1 MDKVSYKS
9 KGNDVH
15 FGKTIQNNI
24 KTDSRA
30 RFTCYLFTVAMFGT
44 LGGFS
49 FGYDTGV
56 ISGEL
61 LFIKTEFELN
71 SFDQEILV
79 SVTIATAML
88 TALASGYLGDRIGRR
103 PCMLIGS
110 FIFTIGAVINGFSQ
124 TSLMLIIGRG
134 ILGLGIGKALSL
146 IPCGGRPGRDRT
158 VAGFIAAYAISAYY
172 H

>member
-1 MDKVSYKS
+1 ML
-9 KGNDVH
+9 NL
-15 FGKTIQNNI
+15 NNA
-24 KTDSRA
+24 TD
-30 RFTCYLFTVAMFGT
+30 LFLGVTVAMFGT

-134 ILGLGIGKALSL
+134 ILGLGCLLFHVGA
-146 IPCGGRPGRDRT
+146 
-158 VAGFIAAYAISAYY
+158 VQVMIAQ
-172 H
+172 